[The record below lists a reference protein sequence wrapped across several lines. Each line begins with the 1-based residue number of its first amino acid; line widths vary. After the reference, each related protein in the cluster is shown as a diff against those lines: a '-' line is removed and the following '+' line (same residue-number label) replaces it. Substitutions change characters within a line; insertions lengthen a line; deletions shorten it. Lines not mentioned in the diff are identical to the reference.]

1 MPRSKQRKH
10 HHDPYQPHATGPKK
24 ENKSRSAVT
33 IAVVFFALLGMGIAF
48 FATGSSILWMLLG
61 ALVGGV
67 GGYFFGKQIDKSLAS
82 K

>member
-10 HHDPYQPHATGPKK
+10 HHDPQQHPAGAKKTGKG
-24 ENKSRSAVT
+24 RSAVT
-33 IAVVFFALLGMGIAF
+33 VAVIFFALLGLGIAF
-48 FATGSSILWMLLG
+48 FASGSSILWMLLG

-67 GGYFFGKQIDKSLAS
+67 AGYFFGKQIDKSLAS